1 MNKPEINKTTS
12 EVSAFWQNLDANF
25 TASFQL
31 VHPGKSSFAEW
42 EKCTDVDRCV
52 IIIVLP
58 SVPSVSVFS

>member
-1 MNKPEINKTTS
+1 MLGYTVVNWCYVNKPEINKATS

-42 EKCTDVDRCV
+42 EKCTDVDR
-52 IIIVLP
+52 
-58 SVPSVSVFS
+58 